1 MGDINLLTKIND
13 LDERVSKGDEKI
25 SNLERSVTTLSIPS
39 DVTYTSS
46 NTHDVIKSFGAV
58 NIRYQIIGYVGIGNY
73 QTIGTLPN
81 DYKPK
86 AEVLKRIC
94 IAGNLFGYLR
104 IKTNGEIQ
112 INIDSGT
119 NTSLYINEVFL
130 I

>member
-1 MGDINLLTKIND
+1 MGDINLRAKIDN
-13 LDERVSKGDEKI
+13 LDERVSKVEEKI
-25 SNLERSVTTLSIPS
+25 INPERSVATLTIPS

-46 NTHDVIKSFGAV
+46 NTHDAIKSLGIV
-58 NIRYQIIGYVGIGNY
+58 NIRYQIIGYVGTGNY

-81 DYKPK
+81 DYKLK

-94 IAGNLFGYLR
+94 VAGNLFGYLR
-104 IKTNGEIQ
+104 VKTNGEIQ
-112 INIDSGT
+112 ISIDSGT